1 MEVMHME
8 VDQVADMMMD
18 MKVDKVADI
27 FSDLSSN
34 QVWCQILE
42 MFS

>member
-18 MKVDKVADI
+18 MKVDKVADMVI
-27 FSDLSSN
+27 KILKTKWPSWSS
-34 QVWCQILE
+34 Q
-42 MFS
+42 